1 MSLFSRASGGEKKL
15 RKEEEGP
22 PALSCVQSP
31 TLLALPS
38 ELVPFLIF
46 ILQHHLREGEG
57 AEEKNNAKS
66 VKLKIMRWVGKATAG
81 TYNVSVFGEGLGA
94 GHHGGGPV
102 LQLAQFL
109 PSLVQSYPSTGE
121 FPYDARRRSLHAL
134 HAPRA
139 GDVLGQAP
147 GGLPGSCFTDCAKD
161 IKQISESE
169 KKSELEKIRRR
180 NKTKAVLHSQ
190 RSSLSRD

>member
-1 MSLFSRASGGEKKL
+1 MCTESDAPRAAIRAGTISYLYTSASSAGG
-15 RKEEEGP
+15 RGG
-22 PALSCVQSP
+22 
-31 TLLALPS
+31 
-38 ELVPFLIF
+38 
-46 ILQHHLREGEG
+46 RR
-57 AEEKNNAKS
+57 KNNAES

-109 PSLVQSYPSTGE
+109 PSLFQSYPSTGE
-121 FPYDARRRSLHAL
+121 FPHDARRRSLHAL

-147 GGLPGSCFTDCAKD
+147 GGLPGSCFADCAKD
-161 IKQISESE
+161 IKQILESE
-169 KKSELEKIRRR
+169 KKVSWKKLKEGTRQRPCCTHRGPPCPETEL
-180 NKTKAVLHSQ
+180 LHQ
-190 RSSLSRD
+190 TGL